1 MRTFRCAAAALALG
15 ALASTAN
22 ADDAGVDKARLE
34 AKALLQSGNT
44 FYDQGAYAQALD
56 LFRAAYARYPST
68 KLLFNIGKTLEAM
81 GRHRE
86 AAATFDAYL
95 ARPDVDPARR
105 GEIVDLLR
113 ALEPR
118 LGTLVFASLD
128 DEARVTVDGETA
140 TPAGRPVRV
149 VRIDP
154 GDHTVRVEKPGFLPF
169 ELTVSVGAG
178 EAKNLDVRLS
188 PEPPA
193 PPQPR
198 RVAVRTEP
206 RGPVADPRERS
217 GAGAGEPRA
226 AVRGGRL
233 ALTLRAVVDHEL
245 SGAAVQPGL
254 EVTLSPRVSLVAAA
268 TVGPTVGGY
277 AGARARLTT
286 GRLRPLLAVGAPIF
300 AFDGVRFGVRGAG
313 GVEAAL
319 GARVTVSLELGIEH
333 YVVKDRDLRA
343 ATVFAPAAAINAR
356 L

>member
-1 MRTFRCAAAALALG
+1 VSAFRAAAAALVLG
-15 ALASTAN
+15 ALASTAI
-22 ADDAGVDKARLE
+22 ADDTGVDKAKLE

-68 KLLFNIGKTLEAM
+68 KIVFNIGKTLEAM
-81 GRHRE
+81 GRYRE
-86 AAATFDAYL
+86 AAATFDTYL
-95 ARPDVDPARR
+95 GKPDADPARR
-105 GEIVDLLR
+105 AEIVDILR

-128 DEARVTVDGETA
+128 DEAHVTVDGETT

-149 VRIDP
+149 DP
-154 GDHTVRVEKPGFLPF
+154 GDHTVRVEKPGFLPV

-193 PPQPR
+193 PPRPT
-198 RVAVRTEP
+198 RVAVRTER
-206 RGPVADPRERS
+206 RGPVADPRPRVD
-217 GAGAGEPRA
+217 AGAGEPRVA
-226 AVRGGRL
+226 TRAERL

-254 EVTLSPRVSLVAAA
+254 EVTLHPRVSLIAAA
-268 TVGPTVGGY
+268 TVGPTFGGY
-277 AGARARLTT
+277 AGARMRLTT

-300 AFDGVRFGVRGAG
+300 AFDGVRLGVRGAG

-319 GARVTVSLELGIEH
+319 GSRFTVSLELGVEH
-333 YVVKDRDLRA
+333 YFVQDRDMRA
-343 ATVFAPAAAINAR
+343 ATVLAPAAAVNAR